1 MRKRIY
7 ANNAERQKAY
17 RNRLP
22 TDEQKRLAHRLQGWI
37 EENPDKRKQSKAN
50 YKSRKRQEARENK
63 PFIAIDGEGITRGN
77 KHIYTLLTASTG
89 DYIESWIG
97 GLSTK
102 RCFDFLLQF
111 RGRGILVGFFTGYDV
126 NMMLR
131 DVPLWHLEELWN
143 LGETKWDGYEIRWM
157 VGKMLI
163 LTKDGKR
170 ITWYDAASF
179 FQKSFIAALQDWG
192 FTVDQEIVEGK
203 ANRQTFDIKNRKV
216 IRYYNLRECE
226 LLTQL
231 MQRVRE
237 VALDCG
243 ILPKSWHGAGALANA
258 GLAKYGVEKYNADC
272 LQLRPKFLQA
282 YYGGRSQVLLQGEFD
297 NAWSH
302 DINSA
307 YPYALSMLPNANG
320 QWCKTKKEN
329 SPFALYE
336 VKFDIPKKYAVTP
349 FPVRYKDKIYYPHK
363 GHTFVWSPEYDA
375 ANLYYSKYLKI
386 VNRWQFVPEN
396 DYKPFAFCA
405 ELYEKR
411 KAYVAQK
418 NDAQIILKLFL
429 NSCYGKV
436 AQSIGYKKQ
445 RPPFQNYFWAG
456 YVTSKTRAMVFSAA
470 MQSPDT
476 VISFATDGILSTEQ
490 LADHSPAKPL
500 GGWEVK
506 RVSNLFVIQP
516 GVYTYTGIDE
526 SEATIRSRGFR
537 KSSVDYNALRQ
548 VWRSEGSLGKY
559 DYKETRFIGLGKALQ
574 SNPKLKNWRQ
584 WIVEEREISFIPNG
598 ETQLLPDKVIRIIPF
613 GQSEVTQG
621 YKLKDDWVIDEE
633 SEESLL

>member
-22 TDEQKRLAHRLQGWI
+22 TEEQKRLAHRLQEWI
-37 EENPDKRKQSKAN
+37 EVNPDKRKQSKAN
-50 YKSRKRQEARENK
+50 YKIRKRQEARESK
-63 PFIAIDGEGITRGN
+63 PFIAIDGEGVTRNN

-89 DYIESWIG
+89 DYVDSWIG

-170 ITWYDAASF
+170 VTWYDAASF

-192 FTVDQEIVEGK
+192 FTVDQEIIEGK
-203 ANRQTFDIKNRKV
+203 ANRQTFDVKNRKV

-226 LLTQL
+226 LLVDL
-231 MQRVRE
+231 MERVRE

-258 GLAKYGVEKYNADC
+258 GLVKYGVEKYNADC
-272 LQLRPKFLQA
+272 LELRPKFLQA

-297 NAWSH
+297 NAWVH

-307 YPYALSMLPNANG
+307 YPYALSLLPNANG
-320 QWCKTKKEN
+320 EWVKTKKEN

-336 VKFDIPKKYAVTP
+336 VKFDIPKKYSVTP

-363 GHTFVWSPEYDA
+363 GHTFVWSPEYDT
-375 ANLYYSKYLKI
+375 ANSYYSKYLKI
-386 VNRWQFVPEN
+386 VNRWEFIPEN

-405 ELYEKR
+405 ELYAKR

-456 YVTSKTRAMVFSAA
+456 FVTSKTRAMVFNAA
-470 MQSPDT
+470 MQNPDS
-476 VISFATDGILSTEQ
+476 VISFATDGILSTER
-490 LADHSPAKPL
+490 LVDHSEGKPL

-506 RVSNLFVIQP
+506 AINNLFVIQP

-584 WIVEEREISFIPNG
+584 WIVEDREISFIPNG
-598 ETQLLPDKVIRIIPF
+598 ETQLLPEKVIRIIPF
-613 GQSEVTQG
+613 GQSEVTQA